1 MKKSLYLAGSEY
13 DFNDAEQFVNFIV
26 SQNTTPETMKNQY
39 AGMELVFENNKL
51 SEAVYYEDHAISR
64 RDKRL
69 NPEFL
74 GTPDLEIAVNKIR
87 RFVANP
93 QGLHQL
99 CGELPADFQL
109 PEHNAVVPFQYLG
122 FIDNNDE
129 NFSWLPFKIHLTF
142 PIYLNIGDLFMDYSN
157 PAKPEIINLD
167 DVNKEHS
174 SYEQDLKPDSV
185 IVFEA
190 LKGDFIEDLS
200 YYDETGNGTGWTGIP
215 SFFQTPHIPKCP
227 KSGKTMRFLCQLVGG
242 PKIAR
247 ANVVAKEEF
256 YQKDYDKL
264 NFWSDGHLY
273 IFIEPESK
281 VLCGYIRN

>member
-1 MKKSLYLAGSEY
+1 M
-13 DFNDAEQFVNFIV
+13 
-26 SQNTTPETMKNQY
+26 
-39 AGMELVFENNKL
+39 
-51 SEAVYYEDHAISR
+51 
-64 RDKRL
+64 
-69 NPEFL
+69 
-74 GTPDLEIAVNKIR
+74 
-87 RFVANP
+87 
-93 QGLHQL
+93 
-99 CGELPADFQL
+99 
-109 PEHNAVVPFQYLG
+109 
-122 FIDNNDE
+122 
-129 NFSWLPFKIHLTF
+129 
-142 PIYLNIGDLFMDYSN
+142 
-157 PAKPEIINLD
+157 
-167 DVNKEHS
+167 
-174 SYEQDLKPDSV
+174 KPDSV

-200 YYDETGNGTGWTGIP
+200 YYDETGNGTAWTGMP